1 MSQKMT
7 VAAIAH
13 RLRATREALQLT
25 PSQFADGAGIKRN
38 TYSQWEAAKGRPQLD
53 QAMALCAKYRL
64 TLDWIY
70 FGNTDGLPMNLA
82 REIAYAA

>member
-1 MSQKMT
+1 MSQKT
-7 VAAIAH
+7 SIAAIAH
-13 RLRATREALQLT
+13 RLRVTREALQLT

-53 QAMALCAKYRL
+53 QAMALCQKYRL

-70 FGNTDGLPMNLA
+70 FGVADGLPLNLA
-82 REIAYAA
+82 REVAYVA